1 MLESDSSMTSQRAF
15 IRLNKAISDYRY
27 RNHFA
32 QMKQNRQIRRIK
44 VEARNRNLIF
54 NIYICIYNLIYENI
68 DESIQLAY
76 GLIN

>member
-44 VEARNRNLIF
+44 VVARNRNLIF
-54 NIYICIYNLIYENI
+54 NIYIYVYTISYMRILTSQYN
-68 DESIQLAY
+68 
-76 GLIN
+76 